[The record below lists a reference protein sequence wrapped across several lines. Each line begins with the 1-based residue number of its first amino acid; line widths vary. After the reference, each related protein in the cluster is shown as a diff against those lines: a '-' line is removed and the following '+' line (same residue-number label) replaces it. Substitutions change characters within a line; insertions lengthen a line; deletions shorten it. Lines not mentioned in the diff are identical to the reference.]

1 MSSVISLGINMKLIM
16 NFGNIK
22 KDVEVLVMLTC
33 NYLYIVSSVIS
44 LGINLK
50 LIMNFGNI
58 KKDQRDLVQN
68 GSTI

>member
-1 MSSVISLGINMKLIM
+1 
-16 NFGNIK
+16 
-22 KDVEVLVMLTC
+22 MLTF

-44 LGINLK
+44 LGINMK

-68 GSTI
+68 GSTILISSSYKKLL